1 MHFAR
6 LRLSGFKSFVDAT
19 DVAIEP
25 GLTGVVGPNGCGKS
39 NLVEALRWAMGENSA
54 RRMRG
59 QEMDDVIF
67 GGTTGR
73 AARNLAEVTITLDNS
88 DRTAPGWDHADI
100 IEIVRRI
107 ERGTGS
113 EYRVN
118 GKPVRARDVQLLFQ
132 DNASGP
138 ASPALVSQGRIAAM
152 ISARPA
158 ERRQILEE
166 AAGITGLHSRRH
178 EAELRLRSADENLVR
193 LDDVLVQLD
202 AQLGGLRKQARQAA
216 RYRTVSEQIRQ
227 VEATLLHLQWSAAG
241 TALAEARRAYD
252 VNEQVVR
259 ERMIAATRGT
269 SEQAEAAAALPALR
283 KADSDSA
290 TVLQR
295 LLVERETLEAEA
307 GRLSQSILDTNRRLE
322 QVTGDLVRERSLGAD
337 AAQALAKLQ
346 EERERIERQSA
357 GEADAEDQ
365 ARQAIDAQREIV
377 DQLDGQLT
385 ALTEAAAGDEAR
397 RQSLAKRQRELEGRL
412 LDLARRHEDAL
423 RQTAQVETEL
433 AGADGAEAAAL
444 VLAEAEARLEAA
456 QEAVETA
463 ESRRQA
469 ADSAFSGTREAAQAA
484 EGAATR
490 LKAEADGLRAAL
502 EGGKGGSGKGDAAR
516 MPILDQLKVEPG
528 WEAAMGAALGD
539 EGSVPADRSAPLHWA
554 ELPGYDNAAP
564 LPAGAEP
571 LAGHVT
577 APAALARRLAHIGV
591 AADAAAA
598 EALQPALRPGQALVT
613 RAGGRW
619 RWDGLVARPGAPSP
633 AAARLQQRNRLEQ
646 LEAQLSTAA
655 EAAETA
661 RRAADAARQAAQS
674 AQDADRAA
682 RRGQQDAV
690 AAVGRAREAQSKA
703 AQAEAA
709 RRSRLAALIAQ
720 GERLAADR
728 DESMREREEVAAEIA
743 ALPDGEAQRRAVSE
757 IRSALAE
764 ARSGLGARQSALERL
779 QREAGGRR
787 GRMRAIESEVQGWDS
802 RARGSADR
810 LAELEARLEESQATL
825 LELDARPAEIAARRE
840 TLIGQI
846 DEAERRR
853 RMAADALAVGE
864 QRQEAADRALRAA
877 ESALAESREARV
889 RGEAAVVAAQTAV
902 EGLRSRI
909 TERLDCAPEAVAG
922 LAGLTPESPLPD
934 QEDIARKL
942 DRLNRERESM
952 GPVNLRAEVE
962 IVEIESQHTRLSAE
976 KEDLTAAIAKLRQ
989 GIASLN
995 REARERLVASFD
1007 VVDGHFRALFTRLF
1021 GGGKAQLA
1029 LTDTEDPLEAGL
1041 EIFASPPGK
1050 KLQHLSLLSGGEQ
1063 ALTAAALIFAVFLTN
1078 PAPICVLD
1086 EVDAPLD
1093 DANVDRLC
1101 TLLGE
1106 LAEGGRTRFLIITH
1120 HRMTMARVNRL
1131 YGVTMIERGVS
1142 QLVSVDLE
1150 QAIRHAQP
1158 HQQELAI

>member
-1 MHFAR
+1 VHFAR
-6 LRLSGFKSFVDAT
+6 LRLSGFKSFVDPT

-88 DRTAPGWDHADI
+88 DRTAPGWDHSDV
-100 IEIVRRI
+100 IEVTRRI

-113 EYRVN
+113 DYRIN
-118 GKPVRARDVQLLFQ
+118 GRPVRARDVQLLFQ

-178 EAELRLRSADENLVR
+178 EAELRLRSAEENLVR
-193 LDDVLVQLD
+193 LEDVLVQLD

-216 RYRTVSEQIRQ
+216 RYRTISEQIRQ
-227 VEATLLHLQWSAAG
+227 VEATLLHLQWTAAV
-241 TALAEARRAYD
+241 AAVAEARRAYD
-252 VNEQVVR
+252 ANEQVVR
-259 ERMIAATRGT
+259 DRMIAASRGAT
-269 SEQAEAAAALPALR
+269 EQAEAASALPALR

-290 TVLQR
+290 AALQR

-307 GRLSQSILDTNRRLE
+307 GRLSQSILETNRRLE
-322 QVTGDLVRERSLGAD
+322 QVKGDLVRERSLGAD
-337 AAQALAKLQ
+337 AAQALARLQ

-357 GEADAEDQ
+357 GEAEAEAE
-365 ARQAIDAQREIV
+365 ARAAIDTQRGIV
-377 DQLDGQLT
+377 DELDGRLT

-423 RQTAQVETEL
+423 RQIAQVEAEL
-433 AGADGAEAAAL
+433 AGAEGAEAAAL
-444 VLAEAEARLEAA
+444 ALAEAEARLEAA
-456 QEAVETA
+456 QEAVEAA

-469 ADSAFSGTREAAQAA
+469 AESAFASAREAAQAA

-502 EGGKGGSGKGDAAR
+502 GSGKGGDAASA
-516 MPILDQLKVEPG
+516 PILDQLKVEPG
-528 WEAAMGAALGD
+528 WEAALGAALGD
-539 EGSVPADRSAPLHWA
+539 EASVPADRSAPLHWA
-554 ELPGYDNAAP
+554 ELPGYDETEP

-571 LAGHVT
+571 LAGHVI

-591 AADAAAA
+591 VADAAAA

-613 RAGGRW
+613 KAGGRW

-646 LEAQLSTAA
+646 LEAQLATAV

-661 RRAADAARQAAQS
+661 RRAAGAARQAAQA

-709 RRSRLAALIAQ
+709 RRSRLAALTAQ
-720 GERLAADR
+720 AERLAADR
-728 DESMREREEVAAEIA
+728 DDAMREREEVAAEIA
-743 ALPDGEAQRRAVSE
+743 ALPDGEDQRRAVGE

-787 GRMRAIESEVQGWDS
+787 ARLRTIESEAQGWDS

-810 LAELEARLEESQATL
+810 LAELEARLEETQATL
-825 LELDARPAEIAARRE
+825 LELDAKPAEIAARRE
-840 TLIGQI
+840 ALIGQI
-846 DEAERRR
+846 DDAERRR

-902 EGLRSRI
+902 EGLRTRI
-909 TERLDCAPEAVAG
+909 AERLDCAPEAVAG
-922 LAGLTPESPLPD
+922 LAGLTTDAPLPD
-934 QEDIARKL
+934 QEETARKL
-942 DRLNRERESM
+942 DRLNREREGM

-962 IVEIESQHTRLSAE
+962 IVEIESQHTRLSTE

-1029 LTDTEDPLEAGL
+1029 LTETDDPLEAGL
-1041 EIFASPPGK
+1041 EIYASPPGK

-1101 TLLGE
+1101 TLLTE

-1120 HRMTMARVNRL
+1120 HRMTMARVDRL

-1158 HQQELAI
+1158 HQQELAV

>member
-1 MHFAR
+1 VHFAR
-6 LRLSGFKSFVDAT
+6 LRLSGFKSFVDST

-73 AARNLAEVTITLDNS
+73 SARNLAEVTITLDNA
-88 DRTAPGWDHADI
+88 DRGAPGWDHADT
-100 IEIVRRI
+100 IEISRRI

-113 EYRVN
+113 DYRIN
-118 GKPVRARDVQLLFQ
+118 GKLVRARDVQLLFQ

-178 EAELRLRSADENLVR
+178 EAELRLRSADENLLR

-216 RYRTVSEQIRQ
+216 RYRTISEQIRQ
-227 VEATLLHLQWSAAG
+227 IEAVLLHLQWTAAG
-241 TALAEARRAYD
+241 TALAAARQAYD
-252 VNEQVVR
+252 ANERIVGD
-259 ERMIAATRGT
+259 RMIAATRGT
-269 SEQAEAAAALPALR
+269 TEQAEAAAALPALR
-283 KADSDSA
+283 KTDGESA
-290 TVLQR
+290 IVLQR
-295 LLVERETLEAEA
+295 LLVSRETLEAEA
-307 GRLSQSILDTNRRLE
+307 GRLAQAILETNRRLE
-322 QVTGDLVRERSLGAD
+322 QVKGDLVRERSLGAD
-337 AAQALAKLQ
+337 AAQALSGLA
-346 EERERIERQSA
+346 EERQRIERQSA
-357 GEADAEDQ
+357 GEAEAEAV
-365 ARQAIDAQREIV
+365 AREAIDAQREVV
-377 DQLDGQLT
+377 DTLDGRLT

-397 RQSLAKRQRELEGRL
+397 RQSLLKRQRELDGRL
-412 LDLARRHEDAL
+412 LDLGRRHEEAL
-423 RQTAQVETEL
+423 RQITQIETEL
-433 AGADGAEAAAL
+433 AGADGAEAAAA
-444 VLAEAEARLEAA
+444 VLAEAEERLEAA
-456 QEAVETA
+456 QEAVDTA
-463 ESRRQA
+463 ETRKQA
-469 ADSAFSGTREAAQAA
+469 ADTSLAGARDTFQAA
-484 EGAATR
+484 DGAATR

-502 EGGKGGSGKGDAAR
+502 DGGKSGGKGDAAR
-516 MPILDQLKVEPG
+516 TPILDQLRVEPG
-528 WEAAMGAALGD
+528 WEAALGAALG
-539 EGSVPADRSAPLHWA
+539 EEASVPADKTAPLHWA
-554 ELPGYDNAAP
+554 ELPVYDDTAP

-577 APAALARRLAHIGV
+577 APPALARRLGHAGV
-591 AADAAAA
+591 VEDADTA
-598 EALQPALRPGQALVT
+598 ESLQPALRPGQSLVT
-613 RAGGRW
+613 KAGGRW

-633 AAARLQQRNRLEQ
+633 AAARLQQRNRLER
-646 LEAQLSTAA
+646 LDAQIETAA
-655 EAAETA
+655 EAAQTA
-661 RRAADAARQAAQS
+661 RRAMETARDS
-674 AQDADRAA
+674 AQGAQETDRAA
-682 RRGQQDAV
+682 RRGQQEAV
-690 AAVGRAREAQSKA
+690 AAVGRAREAQSRA

-709 RRSRLAALIAQ
+709 RRSRLAGLTAQ
-720 GERLAADR
+720 AERMAADR
-728 DESMREREEVAAEIA
+728 EESGREREDVAAEIA
-743 ALPDGEAQRRAVSE
+743 ALPDGEDQRRAVGE

-764 ARSGLGARQSALERL
+764 ARSALGARQSALERL

-787 GRMRAIESEVQGWDS
+787 GRLRAIESEAQGWDT

-810 LAELEARLEESQATL
+810 LAELEARLEEAQAML
-825 LELDARPAEIAARRE
+825 AELDAKPAEIAAERE
-840 TLIGQI
+840 TLIDRI
-846 DEAERRR
+846 DTAERTRR
-853 RMAADALAVGE
+853 LAADALAVGE
-864 QRQEAADRALRAA
+864 QRQDAADRALRAA
-877 ESALAESREARV
+877 ESALAEARETRV
-889 RGEAAVVAAQTAV
+889 RGEASVVAAQTAV
-902 EGLRSRI
+902 EGLKARI
-909 TERLDCAPEAVAG
+909 AERLDCEPEAVAG
-922 LAGLTPESPLPD
+922 LAGLDPMAPQPD
-934 QEDIARKL
+934 TEDIARKL
-942 DRLNRERESM
+942 DRLNRERETM

-962 IVEIESQHTRLSAE
+962 MVEVESQHTRLAAE

-1021 GGGKAQLA
+1021 GGGKAHLA
-1029 LTDTEDPLEAGL
+1029 LTDTDDPLEAGL
-1041 EIFASPPGK
+1041 EIYASPPGK

-1063 ALTAAALIFAVFLTN
+1063 ALTAASLIFAVFLTN

-1101 TLLGE
+1101 SLLIE
-1106 LAEGGRTRFLIITH
+1106 MAESGRTRFLIITH

-1158 HQQELAI
+1158 HQQELVL

>member
-6 LRLSGFKSFVDAT
+6 LRLSGFKSFVDST

-88 DRTAPGWDHADI
+88 DRTAPGWDHADV

-202 AQLGGLRKQARQAA
+202 AQLGGLRKQARQAI
-216 RYRTVSEQIRQ
+216 RYRTISEQIRQ

-241 TALAEARRAYD
+241 IAHAEARRAYD
-252 VNEQVVR
+252 ANEQVVR

-269 SEQAEAAAALPALR
+269 TEQAEAAAALPALR
-283 KADSDSA
+283 KADSESA
-290 TVLQR
+290 AALQR
-295 LLVERETLEAEA
+295 FLVERETLEAEA

-322 QVTGDLVRERSLGAD
+322 QVTSDLVRERSLGAD

-365 ARQAIDAQREIV
+365 ARHLIDTQRGIV
-377 DQLDGQLT
+377 DELDGKLT
-385 ALTEAAAGDEAR
+385 GLTEAAAGDEAR

-423 RQTAQVETEL
+423 RQIAQVETEL

-456 QEAVETA
+456 QDAVETA

-469 ADSAFSGTREAAQAA
+469 ADSAFSGARETAQTA

-490 LKAEADGLRAAL
+490 LRAEADGLRAAL
-502 EGGKGGSGKGDAAR
+502 GSGKGGDAAR
-516 MPILDQLKVEPG
+516 APILDQLKVKPG
-528 WEAAMGAALGD
+528 WEAALGAALGD
-539 EGSVPADRSAPLHWA
+539 EASVPADRSAPLHWT
-554 ELPGYDNAAP
+554 ELPGYDDTAP

-591 AADAAAA
+591 VADAAAA

-613 RAGGRW
+613 KAGGRW

-633 AAARLQQRNRLEQ
+633 AAARLQQRNRLDQ
-646 LEAQLSTAA
+646 LEAQLATAA

-661 RRAADAARQAAQS
+661 RRAADAARQAAQA
-674 AQDADRAA
+674 AQDTDRAA

-709 RRSRLAALIAQ
+709 RRSRLAALAGQ
-720 GERLAADR
+720 DERLVADR
-728 DESMREREEVAAEIA
+728 DESMREREDVAAEIA
-743 ALPDGEAQRRAVSE
+743 ALPDGEAQRRAVGE

-787 GRMRAIESEVQGWDS
+787 GRLRAIESEVQGWDS

-810 LAELEARLEESQATL
+810 LAELEARLAENKATL

-853 RMAADALAVGE
+853 RMAGDALAVGE

-902 EGLRSRI
+902 EGLRTRI

-922 LAGLTPESPLPD
+922 LAGLTPDSPLPD

-942 DRLNRERESM
+942 DRLNREREGM

-962 IVEIESQHTRLSAE
+962 IVELESQFTRLSAE

-989 GIASLN
+989 GINSLN

-1007 VVDGHFRALFTRLF
+1007 VVDGHFRTLFTRLF

-1150 QAIRHAQP
+1150 AAIRHAQP

>member
-6 LRLSGFKSFVDAT
+6 LRLSGFKSFVDPT

-73 AARNLAEVTITLDNS
+73 SARNLAEVTITLDNS
-88 DRTAPGWDHADI
+88 DRTAPGWDQADT
-100 IEIVRRI
+100 IEVSRRI

-113 EYRVN
+113 DYRIN
-118 GKPVRARDVQLLFQ
+118 GKLVRARDVQLLFQ

-178 EAELRLRSADENLVR
+178 EAELRLRSAEENLVR

-202 AQLGGLRKQARQAA
+202 AQLGALRKQARQAA
-216 RYRTVSEQIRQ
+216 RYRAVSEQIRAT
-227 VEATLLHLQWSAAG
+227 EAVLLHLQWTAA
-241 TALAEARRAYD
+241 TAALVEARRAYD
-252 VNEQVVR
+252 ANETLVG
-259 ERMIAATRGT
+259 ERMIAATRAT
-269 SEQAEAAAALPALR
+269 TEQVEAASALPALR
-283 KADSDSA
+283 KADAESA
-290 TVLQR
+290 AALQR
-295 LLVERETLEAEA
+295 LLVSRETLEAEA
-307 GRLSQSILDTNRRLE
+307 GRLSQALQDTKRRME
-322 QVTGDLVRERSLGAD
+322 QTQGDLVRERSLGAD
-337 AAQALAKLQ
+337 AAQALARLA
-346 EERERIERQSA
+346 EEQARIARQSD
-357 GEADAEDQ
+357 GEAAAEAE
-365 ARQAIDAQREIV
+365 ARAAIDTQRAVV
-377 DQLDGQLT
+377 DELDGRLT

-397 RQSLAKRQRELEGRL
+397 RQSLLKRQRELEGRL

-423 RQTAQVETEL
+423 RQIGQVEAEL
-433 AGADGAEAAAL
+433 AGSDGAEAAAMA
-444 VLAEAEARLEAA
+444 LAEAEERLEAA
-456 QEAVETA
+456 QEAVDAAET
-463 ESRRQA
+463 RKQA
-469 ADSAFSGTREAAQAA
+469 ADTALATARDASQAA
-484 EGAATR
+484 EAVATR

-502 EGGKGGSGKGDAAR
+502 GGPRTDSAR
-516 MPILDQLKVEPG
+516 APILDQLKVEPG
-528 WEAAMGAALGD
+528 WEAALGAALGD
-539 EGSVPADRSAPLHWA
+539 EASVPADSSAPLHWA
-554 ELPGYDNAAP
+554 ALPSYDGAP
-564 LPAGAEP
+564 SLPAGAEP

-577 APAALARRLAHIGV
+577 APAALGRRLGRVGV
-591 AADAAAA
+591 VADADAAAA
-598 EALQPALRPGQALVT
+598 LQPGLQPGQALVT
-613 RAGGRW
+613 RAGGQW

-633 AAARLQQRNRLEQ
+633 AAARLQQRNRLER
-646 LEAQLSTAA
+646 LEDEIAG
-655 EAAETA
+655 AAETA
-661 RRAADAARQAAQS
+661 ASARHAMDAARQDAQA

-690 AAVGRAREAQSKA
+690 AAIGRARDAQAKA
-703 AQAEAA
+703 AQAETA
-709 RRSRLAALIAQ
+709 RRSRLAALSAQ
-720 GERLAADR
+720 AERLAADR
-728 DESMREREEVAAEIA
+728 DEAGQERETIAGEIV
-743 ALPDGEAQRRAVSE
+743 ALPDGEDQRRAIGE
-757 IRSALAE
+757 IRSSLAE
-764 ARSGLGARQSALERL
+764 ARSGLGARQSGLERL
-779 QREAGGRR
+779 QREAHGRR
-787 GRMRAIESEVQGWDS
+787 GRLRAIESEAQGWDS
-802 RARGSADR
+802 RARGSNDR
-810 LAELEARLEESQATL
+810 LAELEARLEEAHESLAG
-825 LELDARPAEIAARRE
+825 LEARPAEIAERRE
-840 TLIGQI
+840 ILIGQI

-864 QRQEAADRALRAA
+864 QRQDAADRALRAA
-877 ESALAESREARV
+877 ESALAEAREGRV

-902 EGLRSRI
+902 EGLQSRI
-909 TERLDCAPEAVAG
+909 AERLDCAPEAVAG
-922 LAGLTPESPLPD
+922 LAGLDPEATLPD
-934 QEDIARKL
+934 AEETARRL
-942 DRLNRERESM
+942 DRLNREREGM

-962 IVEIESQHTRLSAE
+962 IVEIESQHTRLAAE

-989 GIASLN
+989 GINSLN

-1007 VVDGHFRALFTRLF
+1007 VVDGHFRTLFTRLF

-1041 EIFASPPGK
+1041 EIYASPPGK

-1063 ALTAAALIFAVFLTN
+1063 ALTAASLIFAVFLTN

-1101 TLLGE
+1101 TLLTE

-1150 QAIRHAQP
+1150 QAMRHVQP

>member
-216 RYRTVSEQIRQ
+216 RYRTISEQIRQ

-252 VNEQVVR
+252 ANEQVVR

-269 SEQAEAAAALPALR
+269 TEQAEAAAALPALR
-283 KADSDSA
+283 KADTDSA
-290 TVLQR
+290 AVLQR
-295 LLVERETLEAEA
+295 FLVERETLEAEA

-346 EERERIERQSA
+346 EERARIERQSA

-365 ARQAIDAQREIV
+365 ARQLIDTQRGIV
-377 DQLDGQLT
+377 DELDGRLT

-397 RQSLAKRQRELEGRL
+397 RQSLAKRQRELEGKL

-423 RQTAQVETEL
+423 RQIAQVEAEL

-469 ADSAFSGTREAAQAA
+469 ADSAFSGARETAQAA

-502 EGGKGGSGKGDAAR
+502 GSGKGDAAR
-516 MPILDQLKVEPG
+516 APILDQLKVKPG
-528 WEAAMGAALGD
+528 WEAALGAALGD
-539 EGSVPADRSAPLHWA
+539 EASVPADRSAPLHWA
-554 ELPGYDNAAP
+554 ELPGYDDAAP

-591 AADAAAA
+591 VADAAAA
-598 EALQPALRPGQALVT
+598 EALQPALKPGQALVT

-646 LEAQLSTAA
+646 LEAQLATAA

-661 RRAADAARQAAQS
+661 RRTADAARQAAQA

-690 AAVGRAREAQSKA
+690 SAVGRAREAQSKA

-709 RRSRLAALIAQ
+709 RRSRLAALAAQ

-787 GRMRAIESEVQGWDS
+787 GRLRAIESEVQGWDS

-810 LAELEARLEESQATL
+810 LAELEARLEESRATL

-840 TLIGQI
+840 TLIGRI

-877 ESALAESREARV
+877 ESALAEAREARV

-902 EGLRSRI
+902 EGLRTRI

-922 LAGLTPESPLPD
+922 LAGLAPEAPLPD
-934 QEDIARKL
+934 AEDIARKL

-1101 TLLGE
+1101 TLLTE

-1158 HQQELAI
+1158 HQQELAV

>member
-202 AQLGGLRKQARQAA
+202 AQLGGLRKQARQAV
-216 RYRTVSEQIRQ
+216 RYRTISEQIRQ
-227 VEATLLHLQWSAAG
+227 VEATLLHLQWTAAG
-241 TALAEARRAYD
+241 IAHAEARRAYD
-252 VNEQVVR
+252 ANEQVVR

-269 SEQAEAAAALPALR
+269 TEQAEAAAALPALR
-283 KADSDSA
+283 KTDGDSA
-290 TVLQR
+290 IALQR
-295 LLVERETLEAEA
+295 FLVERETLEAEA

-365 ARQAIDAQREIV
+365 ARQLIDTQRGIV
-377 DQLDGQLT
+377 DELDGRLT
-385 ALTEAAAGDEAR
+385 GLTEAAAGDEAR

-423 RQTAQVETEL
+423 RQIAQLETEL

-444 VLAEAEARLEAA
+444 ALAEAEARLESA
-456 QEAVETA
+456 QDAVETA

-469 ADSAFSGTREAAQAA
+469 ADSAFSAARETAQAA

-502 EGGKGGSGKGDAAR
+502 GSGKGDAAR
-516 MPILDQLKVEPG
+516 APILDQLKVKPG
-528 WEAAMGAALGD
+528 WEAALGAALGD
-539 EGSVPADRSAPLHWA
+539 EASVPADRSAPLHWA
-554 ELPGYDNAAP
+554 ELPGYDDAAP

-591 AADAAAA
+591 VADVAAA

-613 RAGGRW
+613 MAGGHW

-661 RRAADAARQAAQS
+661 RRAADAARQASQS

-728 DESMREREEVAAEIA
+728 DDSMREREEVAAEIA

-787 GRMRAIESEVQGWDS
+787 GRLRAIESEVQGWDS

-810 LAELEARLEESQATL
+810 LAELEARMAESQATL

-840 TLIGQI
+840 TLIGRI

-864 QRQEAADRALRAA
+864 QRQEAADRTLRAA

-922 LAGLTPESPLPD
+922 LAGLTPEAPLPD
-934 QEDIARKL
+934 QEDITRKL
-942 DRLNRERESM
+942 DRLNREREGM

-1150 QAIRHAQP
+1150 AAIRHAQP

>member
-1 MHFAR
+1 VHFAR

-202 AQLGGLRKQARQAA
+202 AQLGGLRKQARQAV

-252 VNEQVVR
+252 ANEQMVR

-269 SEQAEAAAALPALR
+269 TEQAEAAAALPALR
-283 KADSDSA
+283 KTDAESA
-290 TVLQR
+290 AALQR
-295 LLVERETLEAEA
+295 YLVERETLEAEA

-357 GEADAEDQ
+357 GEADAEDG
-365 ARQAIDAQREIV
+365 ARRLIDTQREIV
-377 DQLDGQLT
+377 DGLDGKLT

-423 RQTAQVETEL
+423 RQIAQVETEL

-469 ADSAFSGTREAAQAA
+469 ADQAFSGARESAQAA

-502 EGGKGGSGKGDAAR
+502 GSGKGDAAR
-516 MPILDQLKVEPG
+516 APILDQLKVKPG
-528 WEAAMGAALGD
+528 WEAALGAALGD
-539 EGSVPADRSAPLHWA
+539 EASVPADRSAPLHWA
-554 ELPGYDNAAP
+554 ELPGYDDATP

-591 AADAAAA
+591 VADTAAA

-613 RAGGRW
+613 KAGGRW

-661 RRAADAARQAAQS
+661 RRAADAARQAAQA

-690 AAVGRAREAQSKA
+690 SAVGRAREAQSKA

-709 RRSRLAALIAQ
+709 RRSRLAALAAQ

-728 DESMREREEVAAEIA
+728 DDSMREREEVAAEIA

-787 GRMRAIESEVQGWDS
+787 GRLRAIESEVQGWDS

-840 TLIGQI
+840 TLIGRI

-889 RGEAAVVAAQTAV
+889 RGEAAVVAGQTAV
-902 EGLRSRI
+902 EGLRTRI
-909 TERLDCAPEAVAG
+909 AERLDCAPEAVAG
-922 LAGLTPESPLPD
+922 LAGLTPEAPLPD
-934 QEDIARKL
+934 QEDITRKL
-942 DRLNRERESM
+942 DRLNREREGM

-1101 TLLGE
+1101 TLLTE

-1150 QAIRHAQP
+1150 QAIRHSQP
-1158 HQQELAI
+1158 HQQELAV

>member
-88 DRTAPGWDHADI
+88 DRTAPGFDQADT
-100 IEIVRRI
+100 IEVSRRI

-178 EAELRLRSADENLVR
+178 EAELRLRSAEENLVR

-216 RYRTVSEQIRQ
+216 RYRTISEQIRQ
-227 VEATLLHLQWSAAG
+227 VEATLLHLQWTAAV
-241 TALAEARRAYD
+241 TTLAEARRAYD
-252 VNEQVVR
+252 ANEQVVR
-259 ERMIAATRGT
+259 ERMIAATRAT
-269 SEQAEAAAALPALR
+269 TEQAEAAAALPALR
-283 KADSDSA
+283 KADGDSA
-290 TVLQR
+290 TALQR
-295 LLVERETLEAEA
+295 YLVERETLEAEA
-307 GRLSQSILDTNRRLE
+307 GRLSQSILETKRRLE

-357 GEADAEDQ
+357 GEAEAEAE
-365 ARQAIDAQREIV
+365 ARAAIDTQRGIV
-377 DQLDGQLT
+377 DELDGRLT

-423 RQTAQVETEL
+423 RQIAQVEAEL

-469 ADSAFSGTREAAQAA
+469 ADSAFSGARDAAQAA

-502 EGGKGGSGKGDAAR
+502 GSGKGGDAAR
-516 MPILDQLKVEPG
+516 APILDQLKVKPG
-528 WEAAMGAALGD
+528 WEAALGAALGD
-539 EGSVPADRSAPLHWA
+539 EASVPADRSAPLHWA
-554 ELPGYDNAAP
+554 ELPGYDNTAP
-564 LPAGAEP
+564 LPQGAEP
-571 LAGHVT
+571 LAAHVT

-591 AADAAAA
+591 VEDAAAA
-598 EALQPALRPGQALVT
+598 EALQPVLSPGQALVT
-613 RAGGRW
+613 KAGGRW

-646 LEAQLSTAA
+646 LEAQLATAA

-661 RRAADAARQAAQS
+661 RRAADAARQAAQA

-682 RRGQQDAV
+682 RRSQQDAV

-709 RRSRLAALIAQ
+709 RRSRLAALAAQ

-728 DESMREREEVAAEIA
+728 DDAMREREEVAAEIA
-743 ALPDGEAQRRAVSE
+743 ALPDGEDQRRAVGE

-787 GRMRAIESEVQGWDS
+787 GRLRAIESEVQGWDS

-810 LAELEARLEESQATL
+810 LAELEARLEENRATL

-864 QRQEAADRALRAA
+864 QRQEAAARALRAA
-877 ESALAESREARV
+877 ESALAESRETRV

-902 EGLRSRI
+902 EGLRTRI
-909 TERLDCAPEAVAG
+909 AERLDCAPEAVAG
-922 LAGLTPESPLPD
+922 LAGLTPDTPLPD
-934 QEDIARKL
+934 QEDTARKL
-942 DRLNRERESM
+942 DRLNREREGM

-989 GIASLN
+989 GINSLN

-1007 VVDGHFRALFTRLF
+1007 VVDGHFRTLFTRLF
-1021 GGGKAQLA
+1021 GGGKAQLS

-1101 TLLGE
+1101 SLLVE

-1158 HQQELAI
+1158 HQQELAV

>member
-202 AQLGGLRKQARQAA
+202 AQMGGLRKQARQAA
-216 RYRTVSEQIRQ
+216 RYRTISEQIRQ

-241 TALAEARRAYD
+241 MALAEAGRAYD
-252 VNEQVVR
+252 ANEQVVR

-269 SEQAEAAAALPALR
+269 TEQTEAAAALPALR

-290 TVLQR
+290 VALQR
-295 LLVERETLEAEA
+295 FLVERETLEAEA

-365 ARQAIDAQREIV
+365 ARQLIETQRGIV
-377 DQLDGQLT
+377 DELDGRLT

-423 RQTAQVETEL
+423 RQIAQLEAEL

-444 VLAEAEARLEAA
+444 VLAEAVARLEAV

-469 ADSAFSGTREAAQAA
+469 ADSAFSSAREAAQAA
-484 EGAATR
+484 EGTATR

-502 EGGKGGSGKGDAAR
+502 GSGKGDAAR
-516 MPILDQLKVEPG
+516 APILDQLRVAPG
-528 WEAAMGAALGD
+528 WEAALGAALGD
-539 EGSVPADRSAPLHWA
+539 EASVPADRSAPLHWA
-554 ELPGYDNAAP
+554 ELPGYDDAAP
-564 LPAGAEP
+564 LPVGAEP

-591 AADAAAA
+591 VADAAAA

-646 LEAQLSTAA
+646 LEAQLATAA

-661 RRAADAARQAAQS
+661 RRAADAARQAAQA

-682 RRGQQDAV
+682 RRSQQDSV

-709 RRSRLAALIAQ
+709 RRSRLAALAAQ
-720 GERLAADR
+720 SERLAADR
-728 DESMREREEVAAEIA
+728 DDSLREREELATERA
-743 ALPDGEAQRRAVSE
+743 ALPDGAAQRRAVGE
-757 IRSALAE
+757 IRSAVAE

-787 GRMRAIESEVQGWDS
+787 GRLRAIESEVQGWDS

-810 LAELEARLEESQATL
+810 LAELEARLAESQATL
-825 LELDARPAEIAARRE
+825 LELDARPAEIAVRRE
-840 TLIGQI
+840 TLIGRI

-909 TERLDCAPEAVAG
+909 AERLDCAPEAAASLAG
-922 LAGLTPESPLPD
+922 LAPEAPLPD
-934 QEDIARKL
+934 AEDIARKL
-942 DRLNRERESM
+942 DRLNREREGM

-1029 LTDTEDPLEAGL
+1029 LTDTADPLEAGL

-1101 TLLGE
+1101 TLLTE
-1106 LAEGGRTRFLIITH
+1106 LAESGRTRFLIITH

-1158 HQQELAI
+1158 HQQELAV

>member
-1 MHFAR
+1 VHFAR
-6 LRLSGFKSFVDAT
+6 LRLSGFKSFVDST

-88 DRTAPGWDHADI
+88 DRTAPGWDHADV

-202 AQLGGLRKQARQAA
+202 AQLGGLRKQARQAI
-216 RYRTVSEQIRQ
+216 RYRTISEQIRQ

-241 TALAEARRAYD
+241 IAHAEARRAYD
-252 VNEQVVR
+252 ANEQVVR

-269 SEQAEAAAALPALR
+269 TEQAEAAAALPALR
-283 KADSDSA
+283 KADSESA
-290 TVLQR
+290 AALQR
-295 LLVERETLEAEA
+295 FLVERETLEAEA

-322 QVTGDLVRERSLGAD
+322 QVTSDLVRERSLGAD

-365 ARQAIDAQREIV
+365 ARHLIDTQRGIV
-377 DQLDGQLT
+377 DELDGKLT
-385 ALTEAAAGDEAR
+385 GLTEAAAGDEAR

-423 RQTAQVETEL
+423 RQIAQVETEL

-456 QEAVETA
+456 QDAVETA

-469 ADSAFSGTREAAQAA
+469 ADSAFSGARETAQTA

-490 LKAEADGLRAAL
+490 LRAEADGLRAAL
-502 EGGKGGSGKGDAAR
+502 GSGKGGDAAR
-516 MPILDQLKVEPG
+516 APILDQLKVKPG
-528 WEAAMGAALGD
+528 WEAALGAALGD
-539 EGSVPADRSAPLHWA
+539 EASVPADRSAPLHWT
-554 ELPGYDNAAP
+554 ELPGYDDTAP

-591 AADAAAA
+591 VADAAAA

-613 RAGGRW
+613 KAGGRW

-633 AAARLQQRNRLEQ
+633 AAARLQQRNRLDQ
-646 LEAQLSTAA
+646 LEAQLATAA

-661 RRAADAARQAAQS
+661 RRAADAARQAAQA
-674 AQDADRAA
+674 AQDTDRAA

-709 RRSRLAALIAQ
+709 RRSRLAALAGQ
-720 GERLAADR
+720 DERLVADR
-728 DESMREREEVAAEIA
+728 DESMREREDVAAEIA
-743 ALPDGEAQRRAVSE
+743 ALPDGEAQRRAVGE

-787 GRMRAIESEVQGWDS
+787 GRLRAIESEVQGWDS

-810 LAELEARLEESQATL
+810 LAELEARLAENKATL

-853 RMAADALAVGE
+853 RMAGDALAVGE

-902 EGLRSRI
+902 EGLRTRI

-922 LAGLTPESPLPD
+922 LAGLTPDSPLPD

-942 DRLNRERESM
+942 DRLNREREGM

-962 IVEIESQHTRLSAE
+962 IVELESQFTRLSAE

-989 GIASLN
+989 GINSLN

-1007 VVDGHFRALFTRLF
+1007 VVDGHFRTLFTRLF

-1150 QAIRHAQP
+1150 AAIRHAQP

>member
-6 LRLSGFKSFVDAT
+6 LRLSGFKSFVDPT

-88 DRTAPGWDHADI
+88 DRTAPGWDQADT
-100 IEIVRRI
+100 IEVSRRI

-113 EYRVN
+113 DYRIN

-178 EAELRLRSADENLVR
+178 EAELRLRSAEENLVR

-216 RYRTVSEQIRQ
+216 RYRTISEQIRQ
-227 VEATLLHLQWSAAG
+227 VEATLLHLQWTAAV
-241 TALAEARRAYD
+241 TALAESRRAYD
-252 VNEQVVR
+252 ANEQVVR

-269 SEQAEAAAALPALR
+269 TEQAEAAAALPALR

-290 TVLQR
+290 VALQR
-295 LLVERETLEAEA
+295 HLVERETLEAEA
-307 GRLSQSILDTNRRLE
+307 GRLSQSILETNRRLE
-322 QVTGDLVRERSLGAD
+322 QVKGDLVRERSLGAD

-357 GEADAEDQ
+357 GEAEAEAQ
-365 ARQAIDAQREIV
+365 ARAAIDTQREIV
-377 DQLDGQLT
+377 DGLDGKLT

-423 RQTAQVETEL
+423 RQIAQVEAEL

-444 VLAEAEARLEAA
+444 ALAEAEARLEAA
-456 QEAVETA
+456 QEAVEAA

-469 ADSAFSGTREAAQAA
+469 ADSAFSGAREAAQAA

-502 EGGKGGSGKGDAAR
+502 GSGKGGDAAR
-516 MPILDQLKVEPG
+516 APILDQLRVEPG
-528 WEAAMGAALGD
+528 WEAALGAALGD
-539 EGSVPADRSAPLHWA
+539 EASVPADRSAPLHWA
-554 ELPGYDNAAP
+554 ELPGYDGTAP

-591 AADAAAA
+591 VDDATAA

-613 RAGGRW
+613 KAGGRW

-646 LEAQLSTAA
+646 LEAQLATAA

-661 RRAADAARQAAQS
+661 RRAADAARQAAQA
-674 AQDADRAA
+674 AQEADRAA
-682 RRGQQDAV
+682 RRSQQDAV

-709 RRSRLAALIAQ
+709 RRSRLAALTAQ

-728 DESMREREEVAAEIA
+728 DDAMREREEIAGEIA
-743 ALPDGEAQRRAVSE
+743 ALPDGEDQRRAVSE

-787 GRMRAIESEVQGWDS
+787 GRLRAVESEVQGWGS

-810 LAELEARLEESQATL
+810 LAELGARLGGGQAAL

-877 ESALAESREARV
+877 EAALAESREARV

-902 EGLRSRI
+902 EGLRTRI
-909 TERLDCAPEAVAG
+909 AERLDCAPEAVAG
-922 LAGLTPESPLPD
+922 LAGLPPEAPLPD
-934 QEDIARKL
+934 QEDTARKL
-942 DRLNRERESM
+942 DRLNREREGM

-1101 TLLGE
+1101 TLLTE

-1158 HQQELAI
+1158 HQQELAV

>member
-6 LRLSGFKSFVDAT
+6 LRLSGFKSFVDPT
-19 DVAIEP
+19 DVTIEP

-73 AARNLAEVTITLDNS
+73 AARNLAEVTITLDNA
-88 DRTAPGWDHADI
+88 DRGAPGWDHADS
-100 IEIVRRI
+100 IEITRRI

-113 EYRVN
+113 DYRIN
-118 GKPVRARDVQLLFQ
+118 GKLVRARDVQLLFQ

-158 ERRQILEE
+158 ERRQVLEE

-178 EAELRLRSADENLVR
+178 EAELRLRSADENLLR

-202 AQLGGLRKQARQAA
+202 AQLGGLRKQARQAV
-216 RYRTVSEQIRQ
+216 RYRTISEQIRQ
-227 VEATLLHLQWSAAG
+227 IEAVLLHLQWTEAVTVLAA
-241 TALAEARRAYD
+241 ARQAYD
-252 VNEQVVR
+252 ANERIVG

-269 SEQAEAAAALPALR
+269 TEQAEAAAALPPLR
-283 KADSDSA
+283 KTDADSAA
-290 TVLQR
+290 TLQR
-295 LLVERETLEAEA
+295 LLVSRETLEAEA
-307 GRLSQSILDTNRRLE
+307 GRLSQAILDTNRRLE
-322 QVTGDLVRERSLGAD
+322 QVKGDLVRERSLATD
-337 AAQALAKLQ
+337 AAQALARLA
-346 EERERIERQSA
+346 EERERIDRQSA
-357 GEADAEDQ
+357 GEADAEAE
-365 ARQAIDAQREIV
+365 ARAAIDTQREVV
-377 DQLDGQLT
+377 DTLDGQLT

-397 RQSLAKRQRELEGRL
+397 RQSLLKRQRELEGRL
-412 LDLARRHEDAL
+412 LDLARRDEDAR
-423 RQTAQVETEL
+423 RQIALVEAEL
-433 AGADGAEAAAL
+433 AGADGAEAAAA
-444 VLAEAEARLEAA
+444 VLAEAEERLEAT
-456 QEAVETA
+456 QEAVDIA
-463 ESRRQA
+463 EDRKQA
-469 ADSAFSGTREAAQAA
+469 ADAALAAARDASQAA

-502 EGGKGGSGKGDAAR
+502 GNSKPGDARA
-516 MPILDQLKVEPG
+516 PILDLLRVDPG
-528 WEAAMGAALGD
+528 WEAALGAALGD
-539 EGSVPADRSAPLHWA
+539 EASVPADRSAPLHWA
-554 ELPGYDNAAP
+554 ELPGYDSAAP
-564 LPAGAEP
+564 LPEGAEA

-577 APAALARRLAHIGV
+577 APAALARRLSHVGV
-591 AADAAAA
+591 VADAAAA
-598 EALQPALRPGQALVT
+598 EALLPALAPGQALVT

-646 LEAQLSTAA
+646 LEAQLETAA
-655 EAAETA
+655 DAAGSA
-661 RRAADAARQAAQS
+661 RRAMDTARQAAQT
-674 AQDADRAA
+674 AQDTDRAA
-682 RRGQQDAV
+682 RRSQQEAV
-690 AAVGRAREAQSKA
+690 AAIGRAREAQSKA

-709 RRSRLAALIAQ
+709 RRSRLAALTAQ
-720 GERLAADR
+720 AERLSTDR
-728 DESMREREEVAAEIA
+728 DEAGREREDIAGEIE

-757 IRSALAE
+757 IRSSLAE
-764 ARSGLGARQSALERL
+764 ARSALGARQSGLERL

-787 GRMRAIESEVQGWDS
+787 NRLRTIESEVQGWDS

-810 LAELEARLEESQATL
+810 LAELEARLEEAHATL
-825 LELDARPAEIAARRE
+825 VELDAKPAEIAARRE

-846 DEAERRR
+846 DTAERARR
-853 RMAADALAVGE
+853 LAADALAVGE
-864 QRQEAADRALRAA
+864 QRQDAADRALRAA
-877 ESALAESREARV
+877 ESALAEAREGRV
-889 RGEAAVVAAQTAV
+889 RGEAAVVAGQTAV
-902 EGLRSRI
+902 DGLKIRI
-909 TERLDCAPEAVAG
+909 AERLDCEPEAVAA
-922 LAGLTPESPLPD
+922 LAGLDPD
-934 QEDIARKL
+934 APRPDAEEIARKL
-942 DRLNRERESM
+942 DRLSRERETI

-962 IVEIESQHTRLSAE
+962 IVEIESQHTRLAAE

-1021 GGGKAQLA
+1021 GGGKAHLA

-1041 EIFASPPGK
+1041 EIYASPPGK

-1101 TLLGE
+1101 TLLSE
-1106 LAEGGRTRFLIITH
+1106 MAESGRTRFLIITH

-1131 YGVTMIERGVS
+1131 YGVTMMERGVS

-1158 HQQELAI
+1158 HQRELAV